1 MLVLTRKLE
10 EQIRIGD
17 DITITILKVKGNTV
31 RVGIEAPRAIRV
43 VRGELPRH
51 DQIDTPSSL
60 NAAHPS
66 VVAESSQTEENI
78 MPVDEES
85 MQPATTAVR
94 QFLAQRAGRRPR
106 RPTVP
111 RSSGTAAA
119 TAMAR
124 SA

>member
-17 DITITILKVKGNTV
+17 DIIISVLRVNRNTV
-31 RVGIEAPRAIRV
+31 RIGIEAPREIRV

-51 DQIDTPSSL
+51 DQIDTPPNVNSPRGI
-60 NAAHPS
+60 AATES
-66 VVAESSQTEENI
+66 VRTDEGTI
-78 MPVDEES
+78 PGDEES
-85 MQPATTAVR
+85 MKPATMAVR
-94 QFLAQRAGRRPR
+94 QFLAHRARRRPGGR
-106 RPTVP
+106 KLP
-111 RSSGTAAA
+111 RTADKAAA